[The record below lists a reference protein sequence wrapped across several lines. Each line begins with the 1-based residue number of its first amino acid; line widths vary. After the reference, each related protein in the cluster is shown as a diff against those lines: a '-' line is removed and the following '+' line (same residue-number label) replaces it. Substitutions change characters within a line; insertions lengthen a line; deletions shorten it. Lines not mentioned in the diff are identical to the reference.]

1 MNFNNSNSNNKYH
14 KLENNNNTIE
24 INEIINDI
32 IGDIELNYMSS
43 NELEDTDSN
52 IYTVYVNN
60 AVNTA
65 NTINTVDTTA
75 TTNTVD
81 LYYENE
87 CRICF
92 EEETFEDPFIW
103 PCRCN
108 GTSKYVHRSCLNT
121 WRNENVNNP
130 AFERCMEC
138 RYEYT
143 FINKYPHEFDA
154 IVTINYQP
162 ITYIIYVL
170 PVILIYPISEYN
182 RMNDNIIL
190 TTYGGKNNSLNY
202 YMAISEDMYYV
213 LNYDICINIILFHQ
227 LLLFF
232 VYYIYF
238 IFKKVYRTCDYF
250 RLLTRS
256 MLPTMFTLGKYM
268 LLINVVGKEP
278 GWVSFY
284 IILSVFIIVLEP
296 FAYLTIISRHNK
308 IINELELD
316 NKYIIQNYN
325 NGDEDDIITDMI

>member
-1 MNFNNSNSNNKYH
+1 MNFNDNVNNNKYQ
-14 KLENNNNTIE
+14 KLENNKYEIE

-32 IGDIELNYMSS
+32 IGDIELNYISMCP
-43 NELEDTDSN
+43 
-52 IYTVYVNN
+52 
-60 AVNTA
+60 A
-65 NTINTVDTTA
+65 
-75 TTNTVD
+75 TNTDKNIVHPVEVVDIVD
-81 LYYENE
+81 LYHENE

-92 EEETFEDPFIW
+92 EEETLEDPFIW

-121 WRNENVNNP
+121 WRNENINNP

-143 FINKYPHEFDA
+143 FINKYPHEFDS
-154 IVTINYQP
+154 IVEINYQP

-170 PVILIYPISEYN
+170 PVILIYPLSEYN
-182 RMNDNIIL
+182 KTNNNIIL
-190 TTYGGKNNSLNY
+190 TTYSGKNNSLNY
-202 YMAISEDMYYV
+202 YMAISEDMFYV

-256 MLPTMFTLGKYM
+256 TMSIMFTLSKYI

-296 FAYLTIISRHNK
+296 FAYLTILSRHNK

-316 NKYIIQNYN
+316 NKYILQNYD
-325 NGDEDDIITDMI
+325 NGDDDADDIITDMI